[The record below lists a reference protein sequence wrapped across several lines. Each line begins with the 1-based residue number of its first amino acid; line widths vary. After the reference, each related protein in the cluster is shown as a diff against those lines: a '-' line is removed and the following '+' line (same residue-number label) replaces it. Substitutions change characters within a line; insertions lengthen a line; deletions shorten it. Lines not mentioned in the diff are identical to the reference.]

1 MNHRSSSRATAD
13 NQAATTIF
21 QSILTEKRL
30 VLGSFLASAP
40 VRFARVATMIIYDQP
55 PKRLPD
61 FNGPIRSKNTT
72 MVDEPARD
80 QSTTAIVA
88 GLVRGC

>member
-1 MNHRSSSRATAD
+1 LAWARQGRTDELLTPKRHSVGVWPRSRQVDLRSQLICGSLRA
-13 NQAATTIF
+13 
-21 QSILTEKRL
+21 
-30 VLGSFLASAP
+30 G
-40 VRFARVATMIIYDQP
+40 ATMIIYDQP
-55 PKRLPD
+55 PKSLPD